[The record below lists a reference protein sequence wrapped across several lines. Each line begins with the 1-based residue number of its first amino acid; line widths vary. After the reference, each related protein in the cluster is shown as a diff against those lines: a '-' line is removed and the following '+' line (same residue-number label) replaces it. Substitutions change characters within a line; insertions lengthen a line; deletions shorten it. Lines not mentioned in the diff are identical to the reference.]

1 LLGGG
6 FCDGKTVCLREED
19 VVELER
25 LLVLGG
31 ESAKEV
37 ADRIEDGVPIF
48 GGDILEGLEVAVDSV
63 KNELVRTD
71 DSDELNVGCKDEVLL
86 FGGAILDGGQNLG
99 GFCDVVAGFGDRRID
114 FDEDLGVFVIGFVA
128 ADFCDGGI
136 KDALEVLVNREA
148 QDVLVIGVGVGNE
161 LVHGNCEVDFVGLI
175 RVLGV
180 GELDA
185 GDGCLDDA

>member
-1 LLGGG
+1 M
-6 FCDGKTVCLREED
+6 
-19 VVELER
+19 
-25 LLVLGG
+25 
-31 ESAKEV
+31 
-37 ADRIEDGVPIF
+37 
-48 GGDILEGLEVAVDSV
+48 
-63 KNELVRTD
+63 
-71 DSDELNVGCKDEVLL
+71 
-86 FGGAILDGGQNLG
+86 
-99 GFCDVVAGFGDRRID
+99 
-114 FDEDLGVFVIGFVA
+114 IGFVA